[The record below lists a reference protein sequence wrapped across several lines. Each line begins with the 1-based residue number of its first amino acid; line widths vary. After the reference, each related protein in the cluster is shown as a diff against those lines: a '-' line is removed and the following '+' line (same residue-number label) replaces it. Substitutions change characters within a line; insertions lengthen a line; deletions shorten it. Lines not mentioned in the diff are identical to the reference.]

1 MAFVAVDVAV
11 EMVRALRPALE
22 LIGKRDADLADQ
34 LRRAAAS
41 VALNLAEGRR
51 RAGRDR
57 PHSFRVALGSADEV
71 IACLRVAEGFGYLE
85 LAAIERPW
93 QLADRV
99 VRMVWGLAR

>member
-1 MAFVAVDVAV
+1 MAFIAVDVAI
-11 EMVRALRPALE
+11 EMIRALRPAIE
-22 LIGKRDADLADQ
+22 LIARRDASLADQ

-85 LAAIERPW
+85 MAAIEQPW
-93 QLADRV
+93 RLADRV
-99 VRMVWGLAR
+99 LRMVWGLAR